1 MISRRARSGLAIGVA
16 VLLLGLAAPSLT
28 RLAIGE
34 LALPSLAPAGNLS
47 TLVLDRRGELLRPF
61 LTNDGKWRL
70 PVDIDA
76 LDKRFLALLIA
87 YEDHRFYA
95 HSGVDALALIRA
107 GLQRLWRGRVVSGGS
122 TITMQLARLL
132 EPRPQ
137 RSLTAKWRQI
147 LHALA
152 LEARL
157 SKQDILRLYLTL
169 APYGGNL
176 EGVRTASLAYFG
188 KEPRRLSIGETALL
202 VALPQSPEA
211 RRPDQAG
218 SAARQARERVLRRL
232 ERQGAV
238 SSADVAAAADEDMP
252 ASRHAIPLHA
262 AHLAE
267 RVMSATPGM
276 QQIVTTIDK
285 PLQLSLEALIAE
297 RVAGLGPKLSAAI
310 IVLDNDSGALRS
322 HVASAG
328 YLDRTRAGAVDM
340 TLALRSPGSTLK
352 PFIYALAFDEG
363 LAHPETLVSDEAQRY
378 GAYAPVNFDHGHQG
392 TLSVRRA
399 LQQSL
404 NLPAIEFLERLTPQ
418 RFLSRLNAA
427 GAATI
432 LPASAAPGLA
442 VGLGGLGMSLS
453 DLARLYSGLARD
465 GATIALRAQASDP
478 VIEQRLSD
486 PLAAYYVADIL
497 RHAPPPD
504 GMLGGQFA
512 FKTGTSYGFR
522 DAWAIGFTRQTT
534 IAVWVGRPDNGA
546 VFGLTGRSAAA
557 PLLFEAFARLP
568 RAGGL
573 PTPPDGA
580 LSVANASLPPPLRA
594 FGQAAYRFS
603 GSHGGTLG
611 EARLSIAF
619 PPDGA
624 RLDREPGEPVLLKG
638 AGGVTPLQW
647 FVDGVPLPGDDIRRS
662 AEWLPRGPGFAR
674 ISVNDRNG
682 ASASVRVRLD

>member
-1 MISRRARSGLAIGVA
+1 MISRRARNTLAIGAA
-16 VLLLGLAAPSLT
+16 VLLLGFAAPSAA
-28 RLAIGE
+28 RFAIRQLAP
-34 LALPSLAPAGNLS
+34 PSLSPAGNLS
-47 TLVLDRRGELLRPF
+47 TLVLDHHGELLRPF

-70 PVDIDA
+70 PVNVEAIDQ
-76 LDKRFLALLIA
+76 RFLALLIA
-87 YEDHRFYA
+87 YEDRRFYS
-95 HSGVDALALIRA
+95 HSGVDALAMIRA
-107 GLQRLWRGRVVSGGS
+107 GFQRLWRGRVVSGGS

-132 EPRPQ
+132 EPRPE
-137 RSLTAKWRQI
+137 RSLTAKLHQM

-176 EGVRTASLAYFG
+176 EGLRTASLAYFG

-202 VALPQSPEA
+202 VALPQNPEA

-218 SAARQARERVLRRL
+218 NAARQARERVLRRL
-232 ERQGAV
+232 ERLGAV
-238 SSADVAAAADEDMP
+238 SRADVAAAADEVIP
-252 ASRHAIPLHA
+252 ASRRPIPLHA

-267 RVMSATPGM
+267 RLMSSTLGS

-285 PLQLSLEALIAE
+285 PLQMSLEALIAE
-297 RVAGLGPKLSAAI
+297 RVASLGPKLSAAI
-310 IVLDNDSGALRS
+310 IVLDNGSGALRA

-363 LAHPETLVSDEAQRY
+363 LAHPETLVSDEPQRY
-378 GAYAPVNFDHGHQG
+378 GAYAPVNFDRGHQG
-392 TLSVRRA
+392 TLSVRKA

-427 GAATI
+427 GATTI
-432 LPASAAPGLA
+432 LPNGTVPGLA

-453 DLARLYSGLARD
+453 DLARLYSGLAR
-465 GATIALRAQASDP
+465 GGTTIAFRSQASDP

-486 PLAAYYVADIL
+486 PLAAFYVADIL
-497 RHAPPPD
+497 RQAPPPD

-522 DAWAIGFTRQTT
+522 DAWAVGFTRQTT

-546 VFGLTGRSAAA
+546 VSGLTGRGVAA
-557 PLLFEAFARLP
+557 PLLFDAFARLP
-568 RAGGL
+568 RAGDL
-573 PTPPDGA
+573 PAPPDGA
-580 LSVANASLPPPLRA
+580 LSVTNASLPPPLRA

-603 GSHGGTLG
+603 QSHGGTLG
-611 EARLSIAF
+611 QARLSVAF
-619 PPDGA
+619 PPDGS
-624 RLDREPGEPVLLKG
+624 RLERNPDEPILLKG
-638 AGGVTPLQW
+638 AGGMPPLQW

-662 AEWLPRGPGFAR
+662 AEWLPRGPGFVR
-674 ISVNDRNG
+674 ISVNDRSG
-682 ASASVRVRLD
+682 ASASVRIRLD